1 MTLVTLDYL
10 CTLRPQWRQAGLRLV
25 FTNGVFDL
33 LHRGH
38 IQYLTQARA
47 LGDVLIVGI
56 NSDDS
61 TRTLKGPGRPLML
74 AADRAYLLAALRMV
88 DYVTIFAELTAEALV
103 QSLQPELYVKGGD
116 YASPDKT
123 ASVIDHTRL
132 PEARVVQAYGG
143 QVVLLPYCA
152 GYSTS
157 DLLARISS
165 HCGHHPP
172 NP

>member
-1 MTLVTLDYL
+1 MTLVTLDQL
-10 CTLRPQWRQAGLRLV
+10 LDLRPQWRQAGLRLV
-25 FTNGVFDL
+25 LTNGVFDL

-38 IQYLTQARA
+38 VQYLTQARA
-47 LGDVLIVGI
+47 LGDVLVVGI

-61 TRTLKGPGRPLML
+61 TRALKGPSRPLVL
-74 AADRAYLLAALRMV
+74 AADRAYLLAALRVV
-88 DYVTIFAELTAEALV
+88 DYVTIFAERTAEALV

-116 YASPDKT
+116 YGSTDTTTPI
-123 ASVIDHTRL
+123 IDHTRL

-157 DLLARISS
+157 DLLTRIVA
-165 HCGHHPP
+165 HCGQHPP
-172 NP
+172 TR

>member
-1 MTLVTLDYL
+1 MTVVTIHHLL
-10 CTLRPQWRQAGLRLV
+10 ALRPQWRQAGLRLV
-25 FTNGVFDL
+25 LTNGVFDL

-38 IQYLTQARA
+38 IEYLTQARA
-47 LGDVLIVGI
+47 MGDVLVVGI
-56 NSDDS
+56 NSDAS
-61 TRTLKGPGRPLML
+61 TRALKGPSRPLMP

-88 DYVTIFAELTAEALV
+88 DYVAVFAELTAETLV

-116 YASPDKT
+116 YAVTDAAVPI
-123 ASVIDHTRL
+123 IDHARL

-157 DLLARISS
+157 DLLARIVA
-165 HCGHHPP
+165 HCGLHPP
-172 NP
+172 TP